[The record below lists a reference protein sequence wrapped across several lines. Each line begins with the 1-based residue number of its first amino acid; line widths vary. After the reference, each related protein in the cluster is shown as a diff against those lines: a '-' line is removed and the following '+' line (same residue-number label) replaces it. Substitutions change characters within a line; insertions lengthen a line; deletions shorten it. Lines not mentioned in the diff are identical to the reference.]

1 MRRGSGEI
9 RPEHVETL
17 EAQAALLVEIAPNLG
32 LSLDYSIE
40 SLEAVDGY
48 FDERVVDGVA
58 QEGSLFETQGD
69 RLLLCFRA
77 YTGEVIIQAAAKAR
91 WRIDEEAGENVSQ
104 AYVYEAEKNFSAHPF
119 NKVIKRYQNGAGDSL
134 QSFADFAVKAIRS
147 EIEFGA

>member
-1 MRRGSGEI
+1 VWLGSGEI

-17 EAQAALLVEIAPNLG
+17 EVQAALLVEIAPNLG

-58 QEGSLFETQGD
+58 PEGSLFETEGD

-77 YTGEVIIQAAAKAR
+77 YTVEVISQAAAKAR
-91 WRIDEEAGENVSQ
+91 
-104 AYVYEAEKNFSAHPF
+104 
-119 NKVIKRYQNGAGDSL
+119 
-134 QSFADFAVKAIRS
+134 
-147 EIEFGA
+147 